1 MVQRNWQKLIR
12 PVELVIDSTVS
23 DNHYGRFVLQP
34 IEDGFGTILG
44 NALRR
49 MLLSSMV
56 GCAITA
62 IYIDGLD
69 HEFFPLVSVRED
81 GPELMLNVKQI
92 AVKLVGDTM
101 QQLVKIRKQGPC
113 RVFVGDI
120 EGDSSVMFLDPDQ
133 YICTVAE
140 GAHLSMDLLIECG
153 LGYVAGNSQRLLPLP
168 RGAISLDAS
177 FSPVKKVNYQVT
189 NARIGPYTDY
199 EKLVLEIWTNGLY
212 LPEQMLSMS
221 ARILTE
227 QLLVFIAPSERIS
240 VNNEPKIEEK
250 PKENI
255 QQSDKSD
262 KFNENLLR
270 KIEELELSVRSAN
283 CLSSANI
290 ILIGD
295 LVQKNEPDMLKIKNF
310 GQKSLKE
317 INHIL
322 GEFGL
327 SLGMKLEN
335 WPPQTDNNLNSKI
348 IKQEKNNEV

>member
-12 PVELVIDSTVS
+12 PVELVTDSTVS

-49 MLLSSMV
+49 VLLSSMF

-69 HEFFPLVSVRED
+69 HEFFPMISVRED
-81 GPELMLNVKQI
+81 CPEIMLNLKQI
-92 AVKLVGDTM
+92 VVKLVGGTM

-113 RVFVGDI
+113 KVFVRDI
-120 EGDSSVMFLDPDQ
+120 EGDSSVIFLDPDQ

-140 GAHLSMDLLIECG
+140 GAHFNMDLLIECG

-168 RGAISLDAS
+168 PGSISLDAS
-177 FSPVKKVNYQVT
+177 FSPVRKVNYQVT
-189 NARIGPYTDY
+189 NARIGPHTDY
-199 EKLVLEIWTNGLY
+199 EKLAIEIWTNGLY

-221 ARILTE
+221 AKILTE
-227 QLLVFIAPSERIS
+227 QLLVFISPSERAS
-240 VNNEPKIEEK
+240 SEPKIEEK
-250 PKENI
+250 PKENV
-255 QQSDKSD
+255 QKLDKL
-262 KFNENLLR
+262 NENLLR

-283 CLSSANI
+283 CLSSAGI

-295 LVQKNEPDMLKIKNF
+295 LVQKCEADMLKIKNF

-322 GEFGL
+322 NEFGL

-335 WPPQTDNNLNSKI
+335 WPLQSKTNLTNDSVE
-348 IKQEKNNEV
+348 QEKASEV